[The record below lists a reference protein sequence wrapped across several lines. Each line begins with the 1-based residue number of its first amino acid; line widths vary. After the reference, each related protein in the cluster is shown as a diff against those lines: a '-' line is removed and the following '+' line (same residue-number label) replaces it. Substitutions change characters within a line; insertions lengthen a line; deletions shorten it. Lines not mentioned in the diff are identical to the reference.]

1 MKEDKLVAEQE
12 ELHQEQEKVEVQ
24 EWRRRIPT
32 KKYKKRVVIK
42 VGTNVMVNKDNRIV
56 GPILKK
62 LVDQIARLYE
72 DDIITVLVSSGSV
85 IAGKEVL
92 DDNTIED
99 DTIRRQVYSA
109 VGQPRMMRHYYSIFH
124 DYGMRCAQIL
134 ATKRDFD
141 AGKHRENMIN
151 CYEGLLSQG
160 IVPIANEDDA
170 VSLSMSMF
178 TDNDELAS
186 LVAELIDA
194 DMLILLTD
202 TEGLYDGHPDDDNT
216 RLIKTVSPD
225 QDVEKYIQ
233 SSNKKE
239 GEGRGGM
246 KSKLGVAKETARK
259 QIPTYIANGKID
271 DNIIKIV
278 NGEEVG
284 TKVYDKPKKNI

>member
-1 MKEDKLVAEQE
+1 MKF
-12 ELHQEQEKVEVQ
+12 
-24 EWRRRIPT
+24 
-32 KKYKKRVVIK
+32 KKKIVVK
-42 VGTNVMVNKDNRIV
+42 VGTNVMVNRDNRIV

-72 DDIITVLVSSGSV
+72 EDVITVLISSGSV
-85 IAGKEVL
+85 IAGKEIL
-92 DDNTIED
+92 GDNQIKD
-99 DTIRRQVYSA
+99 KTIRRQVYSA

-124 DYGMRCAQIL
+124 DYGMRCAQVL

-141 AGKHRENMIN
+141 EGKHRENMIN

-186 LVAELIDA
+186 LVAELIHA

-202 TEGLYDGHPDDDNT
+202 TDGLYSGNPDDENS
-216 RLIKTVSPD
+216 RLIKSVTTD
-225 QDVEKYIQ
+225 QKVEQFIQ
-233 SSNKKE
+233 SSEKKE

-246 KSKLGVAKETARK
+246 ASKLSIAKKTAAK
-259 QIPTYIANGKID
+259 NIPTYIANGKQDDSIID
-271 DNIIKIV
+271 IV
-278 NGEEVG
+278 HGKDVG
-284 TKVYDKPKKNI
+284 TRIYCEEHETSTH